1 MGLISR
7 VSSRTYRFSRFYFC
21 VYKNM
26 FRQGFRHA
34 RRFAA
39 AGMNNNQHYQPNFQA
54 KLPQFRL
61 ESTSLAISSPHSSIM
76 QIVQNSGLASLLEA
90 IEGEDDDDTIHG
102 RKKRWLF

>member
-1 MGLISR
+1 
-7 VSSRTYRFSRFYFC
+7 
-21 VYKNM
+21 M

-39 AGMNNNQHYQPNFQA
+39 AGMNHNQQHFQPNFQA

-61 ESTSLAISSPHSSIM
+61 ETTSLAISSPHSSIM
-76 QIVQNSGLASLLEA
+76 QIVQNSGLASLLDA

-102 RKKRWLF
+102 QKKRRRNWLH